1 MELNSITE
9 SKFSTSKPKSGATDK
24 RYIFKSKP
32 DTFEKSNKRDISFT
46 GKTPWGFVQTLNI
59 PVTSKITGAVK
70 TYFYNAANQLTRRRV
85 YLDSDTPQKISF
97 KNLCKILSSNGEEFY
112 IDEEGLLKL
121 SDSIQARKSTEIAKY
136 NRYCSNIEFAINRL
150 QDLFKQYGEDTPIT
164 KDYEKIIPQIKYL
177 RKKAALNEND
187 SIIFENILRGL
198 QEAIQGAQKAN
209 TALMD
214 LEIRPILKPLSTLQE
229 AKDSLFTIS
238 NFMVD
243 RKNKICKLYTSA
255 LNGRLEAETILTYE
269 DIEKYLDLIK
279 SYDFISPLNIRVTEK
294 DGQKFLKFDNFNDSP
309 YSAIHVMHRLIQRYG
324 KKEDGSIDFNEI
336 KKILDS
342 IQENINSQSIPTSH
356 HPQIND
362 SFGTAGL
369 YLPWGK
375 TSLGNTSLIIPY
387 KGKYDFINAVFN
399 KDGKL
404 VTIKGSSEKD
414 VDRNFIPFKYFKEAN

>member
-9 SKFSTSKPKSGATDK
+9 LKFTTNKPESSTTNK

-59 PVTSKITGAVK
+59 PITGKITGAVK
-70 TYFYNAANQLTRRRV
+70 TYFHNAANQLTRRRV
-85 YLDSDTPQKISF
+85 YLDSNTPQKISF
-97 KNLCKILSSNGEEFY
+97 KNLCKILSPNGEEFY

-177 RKKAALNEND
+177 RRKANLDGED
-187 SIIFENILRGL
+187 SIIFENILRSL
-198 QEAIQGAQKAN
+198 QEAVQGAQKAN
-209 TALMD
+209 TAIID
-214 LEIRPILKPLSTLQE
+214 LEVRPILKPLSTLQE

-243 RKNKICKLYTSA
+243 KKNKICRLYTSTS
-255 LNGRLEAETILTYE
+255 NGKQEAETILTYG
-269 DIEKYLDLIK
+269 DIEKYLDLIRH
-279 SYDFISPLNIRVTEK
+279 YDFISPLNIRITEK
-294 DGQKFLKFDNFNDSP
+294 DGQKFLKFDNFCNSP

-324 KKEDGSIDFNEI
+324 KKEDGSINFNEI
-336 KKILDS
+336 KKVLDS
-342 IQENINSQSIPTSH
+342 VQENINLQSIPTSH

-369 YLPWGK
+369 YLPWGR

-404 VTIKGSSEKD
+404 VTIKGSSESD
-414 VDRNFIPFKYFKEAN
+414 INRNFIPFKYFKEAN